1 VVTSRKSNPQ
11 QDSQLSGAQSLGGTQ
26 SLSGAQSAQ
35 TQPAKA
41 QSAKAQS
48 AKAQPAKAQPAKAK
62 RLNAKLNAKQIA
74 QQQALVQ
81 KTLEILRRLKTLY
94 PEAPCTLD
102 YETPVQL
109 LVATIL
115 SAQCTDER
123 VNLVT
128 PELFRRFP
136 DAAALA
142 SADLTEIETLVRS
155 TGFYRNKAKNI
166 QAACQLITIQ
176 YGGTVPAEMTEL
188 LKLPGVARKTANVV
202 LAHAYGIN
210 AGVTVDTH
218 VKRLSQRLG
227 LTEATEPLAIEQD
240 LIQLLP
246 QPDWENWSIR
256 LIYHGRAVC
265 NARKPLCGICA
276 LADLCPTADA
286 SLSAPISRSIPRSR
300 STSIPVHDLANDS
313 AYE

>member
-1 VVTSRKSNPQ
+1 MVTTRR
-11 QDSQLSGAQSLGGTQ
+11 SGA
-26 SLSGAQSAQ
+26 
-35 TQPAKA
+35 K
-41 QSAKAQS
+41 
-48 AKAQPAKAQPAKAK
+48 
-62 RLNAKLNAKQIA
+62 KQRA
-74 QQQALVQ
+74 
-81 KTLEILRRLKTLY
+81 LEILVRLQRLY
-94 PEAPCTLD
+94 PEAPCTLN
-102 YETPVQL
+102 YTTPVQL

-136 DAAALA
+136 DAPALA
-142 SADLTEIETLVRS
+142 SADLAELENLVRS

-166 QAACQLITIQ
+166 QAACQMIVTEF
-176 YGGTVPAEMTEL
+176 GGQVPQRMEEL

-202 LAHAYGIN
+202 LAHAFGIH

-227 LTEATEPLAIEQD
+227 LTKETDPIRIERD
-240 LIQLLP
+240 LMKLLP

-265 NARKPLCGICA
+265 NARNPVCDGCI
-276 LADLCPTADA
+276 LADLCPSVD
-286 SLSAPISRSIPRSR
+286 RSKVSPPPLPQIVSP
-300 STSIPVHDLANDS
+300 
-313 AYE
+313 

>member
-1 VVTSRKSNPQ
+1 MSSTRKLAAP
-11 QDSQLSGAQSLGGTQ
+11 
-26 SLSGAQSAQ
+26 
-35 TQPAKA
+35 
-41 QSAKAQS
+41 
-48 AKAQPAKAQPAKAK
+48 
-62 RLNAKLNAKQIA
+62 KQRA
-74 QQQALVQ
+74 
-81 KTLEILRRLKTLY
+81 LEILVRLKRLY
-94 PEAPCTLD
+94 PEASCTLN

-136 DAAALA
+136 DAVALA
-142 SADLTEIETLVRS
+142 NAEVSELEQLVRS

-166 QAACQLITIQ
+166 QAACRQIVSE
-176 YGGTVPAEMTEL
+176 YGGQVPQTMEEL

-202 LAHAYGIN
+202 LAHAYGIH

-227 LTEATEPLAIEQD
+227 LTQHSDPIRIERD
-240 LIQLLP
+240 LMQLLP

-265 NARKPLCGICA
+265 TARNPACDGCV
-276 LADLCPTADA
+276 LADLCPAADP
-286 SLSAPISRSIPRSR
+286 SKVVPPPVPKVT
-300 STSIPVHDLANDS
+300 STPL
-313 AYE
+313 

>member
-1 VVTSRKSNPQ
+1 MSITRKWSVKQ
-11 QDSQLSGAQSLGGTQ
+11 QRA
-26 SLSGAQSAQ
+26 
-35 TQPAKA
+35 
-41 QSAKAQS
+41 
-48 AKAQPAKAQPAKAK
+48 
-62 RLNAKLNAKQIA
+62 
-74 QQQALVQ
+74 
-81 KTLEILRRLKTLY
+81 LEILIRLKRLY
-94 PEAPCTLD
+94 PDATCTLN

-142 SADLTEIETLVRS
+142 GADLPELENLVRS

-166 QAACQLITIQ
+166 QAACRMIVEKFGGKVPKLMEQLIQ
-176 YGGTVPAEMTEL
+176 
-188 LKLPGVARKTANVV
+188 LPGVARKTANVV
-202 LAHAYGIN
+202 LAHVYGIN

-218 VKRLSQRLG
+218 VKRLSNRLG
-227 LTEATEPLAIEQD
+227 LTEETDPVRVERD
-240 LIQLLP
+240 LIRLLP

-265 NARKPLCGICA
+265 TARNPRCYACD
-276 LADLCPTADA
+276 LADLCP
-286 SLSAPISRSIPRSR
+286 SANLPQLDSTQSSDTIS
-300 STSIPVHDLANDS
+300 VANR
-313 AYE
+313 